1 MASKRK
7 AGAPVERVRRRRSPE
22 QAQEEIL
29 GAAARLFLAHGPERV
44 SLMDVAREAGVSHAL
59 VSHYF
64 GTFDALVET
73 VVLRHVGGRLGAL
86 LERLR
91 ESGPRPTEELV
102 REVFAVHEDPLFA
115 RVGLWALLRS
125 RTRAWAVAPSD
136 DGGPHDVAM
145 ALLERHFA
153 PLHAARGLPPPSPT
167 HLSHV
172 LHLVAV
178 TSHGHALSKHVL
190 GGEPRRGGAGGD
202 AESGERGDEAFSE
215 QFARMVEAYLAEA
228 VRRPSVSGPPT
239 ARPPTAASGGPPR
252 KGR

>member
-1 MASKRK
+1 MASRRK

-64 GTFDALVET
+64 GTFQALVET
-73 VVLRHVGGRLGAL
+73 VVLRHVSGRFGAL

-115 RVGLWALLRS
+115 RVGLWALLS
-125 RTRAWAVAPSD
+125 RRTGAWAVAPPD
-136 DGGPHDVAM
+136 DAGLDDVAM

-153 PLHAARGLPPPSPT
+153 PLHAARGLPPPSPA
-167 HLSHV
+167 HLRHV

-178 TSHGHALSKHVL
+178 TAHGYALSKHVVV
-190 GGEPRRGGAGGD
+190 GEPRPGGGRGD
-202 AESGERGDEAFSE
+202 AESGERADKAFSE

-228 VRRPSVSGPPT
+228 VRRPSASEPL
-239 ARPPTAASGGPPR
+239 TAAPGGPPR